1 MYGYFEIQAKIGITK
16 HMGGMEATRKLLK
29 MCGVDKAD
37 YVLVVGS
44 GNGVSAIKIYKMTG
58 CKVLGIDIS
67 EDMVLRAREKL
78 EPQNERVEFQL
89 GNVENL
95 DFPDGIF
102 DVVISESVTG
112 FTDKTRSISEYYR
125 VLKNGGYIGLNEV
138 TWLSDPSPELDRSC
152 RRVMGLVAETKKGWL
167 HLLDKTGF
175 KDMKGSTHSLS
186 QWKQVRSDLELQ
198 SMDFFRIWARFF
210 KLYFKESEYRRSV
223 HSLAWEALHLPRGFN
238 RYFGYGIYVG
248 RK

>member
-1 MYGYFEIQAKIGITK
+1 MYDYFEIQAKIGITK

-29 MCGVDKAD
+29 MCRVDKAD

-44 GNGVSAIKIYKMTG
+44 GNGVSAIKIHKITG

-78 EPQNERVEFQL
+78 EPQDERVEFKV
-89 GNVENL
+89 GNAESL
-95 DFPDGIF
+95 DFPDDIF

-112 FTDKTRSISEYYR
+112 FIDKTKSISEYYR
-125 VLKNGGYIGLNEV
+125 VLKSGGYVGLNEV
-138 TWLSDPSPELDRSC
+138 TWLFDPSPERDMYC
-152 RRVMGLVAETKKGWL
+152 RAVMGLVAETKNDWL
-167 HLLDKTGF
+167 NLLNKAGF
-175 KDMKGSTHSLS
+175 KDIKSSTHVLS
-186 QWKQVRSDLELQ
+186 QWKQVKSDLELQ

-210 KLYFKESEYRRSV
+210 KLYFKEPEYRRSV
-223 HSLAWEALHLPRGFN
+223 HSLAWEALHIPRGFN